1 MEESSYEDYSEE
13 GEIDLDDRAIYE
25 NANYADSKSSQGV
38 PQVRTFKTGSDSF
51 FSNTSS
57 QKVKVPVDTEYSIT
71 TNRTNQ
77 SLSKIKSS
85 DETELTLH
93 RTPGIYSKNGT
104 WVGSLEN
111 ISAQLQGE
119 STLLTPS
126 ITNHPENMDRGKIAG
141 SGTTGSLIIG
151 SGQAGVDDKT
161 PGPLLF

>member
-1 MEESSYEDYSEE
+1 MERNITLDLNIEDYVEESSYYEDYYSDE
-13 GEIDLDDRAIYE
+13 GENDLIDLTIYVKS
-25 NANYADSKSSQGV
+25 NYADSKSSLGV

-57 QKVKVPVDTEYSIT
+57 QKVKVPVDTEYSTT

-104 WVGSLEN
+104 
-111 ISAQLQGE
+111 
-119 STLLTPS
+119 
-126 ITNHPENMDRGKIAG
+126 
-141 SGTTGSLIIG
+141 
-151 SGQAGVDDKT
+151 
-161 PGPLLF
+161 